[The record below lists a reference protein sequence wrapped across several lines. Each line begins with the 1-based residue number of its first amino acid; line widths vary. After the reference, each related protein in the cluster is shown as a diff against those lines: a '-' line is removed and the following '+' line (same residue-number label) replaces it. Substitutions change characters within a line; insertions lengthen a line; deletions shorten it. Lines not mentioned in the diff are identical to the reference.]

1 MKKEIN
7 SKNVVFH
14 IISNVIS
21 WSIFAILAIIA
32 LFLVYYVIAAQL
44 YANKGEK
51 YKPAFA
57 LYTIISGSMEPTI
70 KVYDVVFDVK
80 VDDPSKL
87 KEGDVIT
94 FVSSSSLTSGETIT
108 HRIKQVIETDS
119 GLKFRTKGDN
129 NPVPDDAYVDADKV
143 LGKVA
148 FKIPQLGRIQ
158 FLILKSGGWLF
169 LILIPSL
176 GIVIYDVLRIFNLD
190 KTKKKVNK
198 TINAKKELVLDKKE
212 QEELKKKIKDRLEN
226 KNSGKD
232 NNYLPIKTD
241 VNDEITV
248 LKKNALDSLYKG
260 AKEEEETYVR
270 KDLNMNKI
278 LDKLNN
284 DTTINDDIYE
294 VKLSD
299 DTELPKMKSEPVVKK
314 KKSKNKKG

>member
-94 FVSSSSLTSGETIT
+94 FVSSSSLTIFLSMFTNLL
-108 HRIKQVIETDS
+108 VDS
-119 GLKFRTKGDN
+119 
-129 NPVPDDAYVDADKV
+129 
-143 LGKVA
+143 
-148 FKIPQLGRIQ
+148 
-158 FLILKSGGWLF
+158 
-169 LILIPSL
+169 
-176 GIVIYDVLRIFNLD
+176 
-190 KTKKKVNK
+190 
-198 TINAKKELVLDKKE
+198 
-212 QEELKKKIKDRLEN
+212 
-226 KNSGKD
+226 
-232 NNYLPIKTD
+232 
-241 VNDEITV
+241 
-248 LKKNALDSLYKG
+248 
-260 AKEEEETYVR
+260 
-270 KDLNMNKI
+270 I
-278 LDKLNN
+278 LDIKSLKLSALNN
-284 DTTINDDIYE
+284 NI
-294 VKLSD
+294 
-299 DTELPKMKSEPVVKK
+299 M
-314 KKSKNKKG
+314 

>member
-51 YKPAFA
+51 YRPAFS

-129 NPVPDDAYVDADKV
+129 NPVPDDTYVDADKV

-176 GIVIYDVLRIFNLD
+176 GIVIYDVLKYSTITGIPHINP
-190 KTKKKVNK
+190 NINN
-198 TINAKKELVLDKKE
+198 INA
-212 QEELKKKIKDRLEN
+212 IIP
-226 KNSGKD
+226 KN
-232 NNYLPIKTD
+232 
-241 VNDEITV
+241 
-248 LKKNALDSLYKG
+248 
-260 AKEEEETYVR
+260 
-270 KDLNMNKI
+270 LNG
-278 LDKLNN
+278 L
-284 DTTINDDIYE
+284 
-294 VKLSD
+294 
-299 DTELPKMKSEPVVKK
+299 
-314 KKSKNKKG
+314 

>member
-80 VDDPSKL
+80 VDDPSTL

-143 LGKVA
+143 LGK
-148 FKIPQLGRIQ
+148 
-158 FLILKSGGWLF
+158 
-169 LILIPSL
+169 
-176 GIVIYDVLRIFNLD
+176 
-190 KTKKKVNK
+190 
-198 TINAKKELVLDKKE
+198 
-212 QEELKKKIKDRLEN
+212 ELKKKIKDRLEN

-248 LKKNALDSLYKG
+248 LKKNALDNLYKS

>member
-80 VDDPSKL
+80 VDDPSTL

-148 FKIPQLGRIQ
+148 FKIPQL
-158 FLILKSGGWLF
+158 
-169 LILIPSL
+169 
-176 GIVIYDVLRIFNLD
+176 D

-226 KNSGKD
+226 KNNGKD

-248 LKKNALDSLYKG
+248 LKKNALDNLYKS

-294 VKLSD
+294 VKLND

>member
-51 YKPAFA
+51 YKPAFS

-176 GIVIYDVLRIFNLD
+176 GIVIYDVLKIFNLD
-190 KTKKKVNK
+190 KTKKCV
-198 TINAKKELVLDKKE
+198 
-212 QEELKKKIKDRLEN
+212 KIKD
-226 KNSGKD
+226 
-232 NNYLPIKTD
+232 
-241 VNDEITV
+241 
-248 LKKNALDSLYKG
+248 DSNCNG
-260 AKEEEETYVR
+260 TT
-270 KDLNMNKI
+270 NKI
-278 LDKLNN
+278 YNAYISLRLLKRR
-284 DTTINDDIYE
+284 
-294 VKLSD
+294 
-299 DTELPKMKSEPVVKK
+299 
-314 KKSKNKKG
+314 